1 MVLSIQK
8 ISCFYT
14 TAMNNPR
21 RKLRNQFHL
30 HQKEKKIP
38 RTSQH
43 SWQHY
48 SKLPK
53 GGNNLGFHQHKNRQS
68 ALYTYNGISLSNK
81 IRKNF
86 WYMLQNEWTSKTM
99 LSEISQTQKDKNR
112 MILPTWTTQTKDW
125 ANTTGE
131 LAGSGPGHPPPE
143 AGRQAGDSQS
153 WRERGKLGPR
163 DSILYQTASR
173 LPGANQVFLGSWT
186 VDIRQEVRS
195 QKSAPQ
201 RRRRAHLRQRSRC
214 TSRKPSSWDLGGD
227 KTHHTWGEC
236 TRQTP
241 GCLSCSDLGRAQDA
255 GPTAS
260 APLWS
265 PWEPEPEPLRPG
277 KYTQPRAH
285 LRQFPCQEQPGAWAV

>member
-99 LSEISQTQKDKNR
+99 LSEISQTQEDKNC
-112 MILPTWTTQTKDW
+112 MILPTWNIQTKDW
-125 ANTTGE
+125 ANTTEYHRRASRQRTSPSPTRGR
-131 LAGSGPGHPPPE
+131 E
-143 AGRQAGDSQS
+143 AGRRQPELEG
-153 WRERGKLGPR
+153 EGK
-163 DSILYQTASR
+163 T
-173 LPGANQVFLGSWT
+173 W
-186 VDIRQEVRS
+186 
-195 QKSAPQ
+195 PQ
-201 RRRRAHLRQRSRC
+201 RQYPLPNCEQA
-214 TSRKPSSWDLGGD
+214 PS
-227 KTHHTWGEC
+227 C
-236 TRQTP
+236 
-241 GCLSCSDLGRAQDA
+241 
-255 GPTAS
+255 
-260 APLWS
+260 
-265 PWEPEPEPLRPG
+265 
-277 KYTQPRAH
+277 
-285 LRQFPCQEQPGAWAV
+285 